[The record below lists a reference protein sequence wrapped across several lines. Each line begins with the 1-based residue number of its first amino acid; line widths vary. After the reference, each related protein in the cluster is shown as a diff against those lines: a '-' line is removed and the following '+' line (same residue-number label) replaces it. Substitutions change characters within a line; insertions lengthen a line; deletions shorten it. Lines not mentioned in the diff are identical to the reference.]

1 VQCGGGGDEV
11 LTDDALVGCAAG
23 RRAQNGW
30 TPLGIACYRGHVVA
44 VELLLA
50 HADVK
55 VNQATK
61 VRRRGGVGGERGQ
74 EWQGYPPW
82 CCGGGR
88 LISQLRRLM
97 RDTACTCSHMWGSH
111 ADGAGRCAWRWREDT
126 GLQRGRL

>member
-1 VQCGGGGDEV
+1 M

-30 TPLGIACYRGHVVA
+30 TPLGIACYRGHVVV

-61 VRRRGGVGGERGQ
+61 VRGRGWWRAGAGMAGWGAHHGAAAEGG
-74 EWQGYPPW
+74 
-82 CCGGGR
+82 
-88 LISQLRRLM
+88 S
-97 RDTACTCSHMWGSH
+97 SH
-111 ADGAGRCAWRWREDT
+111 AV
-126 GLQRGRL
+126 

>member
-1 VQCGGGGDEV
+1 M

-30 TPLGIACYRGHVVA
+30 TPLGIACYRGHVVV

-61 VRRRGGVGGERGQ
+61 VRRRGRAGGERGQ
-74 EWQGYPPW
+74 EWQAGVHTTMLRRRAAHLTAVRLVCGDPPARTDVGAHGL
-82 CCGGGR
+82 GGGN
-88 LISQLRRLM
+88 
-97 RDTACTCSHMWGSH
+97 ACMEG
-111 ADGAGRCAWRWREDT
+111 T
-126 GLQRGRL
+126 G